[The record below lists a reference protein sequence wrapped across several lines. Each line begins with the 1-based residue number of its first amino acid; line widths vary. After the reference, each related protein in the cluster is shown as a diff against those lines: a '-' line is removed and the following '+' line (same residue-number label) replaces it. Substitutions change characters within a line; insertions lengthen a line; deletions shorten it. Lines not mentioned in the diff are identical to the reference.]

1 MERRLA
7 LDDSADSLATKEKA
21 PSTSTTCDQ
30 QTAEAKNGV
39 AAGVTGGSMRKK
51 LSGKTYHHI
60 KDMFATKFGKT
71 SKTSTNSKSQCDV
84 INNATVD
91 DIRPP
96 ESIHSMNQRI
106 HSQITQASQAS
117 QASQGAV
124 WGSYGRSVKT
134 DATISE
140 LDASVLAKLT
150 LNPTPTAHEHP
161 VAQDYKNADYR

>member
-1 MERRLA
+1 MA

-30 QTAEAKNGV
+30 QTAEAKN
-39 AAGVTGGSMRKK
+39 GVTGGSMRKK